1 MKKLLALAALSAW
14 LAGCADLAFTPTP
27 PALDRPSLVT
37 GGELSSDV
45 LPEPVDTVS
54 PVVTVTPEISLTP
67 VTPTVTPVDNF
78 APITPTLTPADNFT
92 FITPTVTPVP
102 TTPIGLAVDLGFRPR
117 PNGYSFANY
126 GTALF
131 TDFTT
136 LDARTMFA
144 NDTEF
149 CFDPNR
155 GCSNVRLQL
164 QLFTANVNRL
174 IRNGHCDGITVTTLR
189 FFEGQDR
196 TISFRPTA
204 TAAYSLPLALARR
217 QIAYY
222 WALQLPDP
230 VAEAQWRSTQQTPN
244 QILTQLRQALAGESP
259 DPTSLLTYNWS
270 GKPQGHSMTPYAV
283 DYQGND
289 IWRVRV
295 YDSNWP
301 GDDTRYVEF
310 NTAADTW
317 SYYRGDSRRRTAANQ
332 QCGNSSAMTWCGT
345 AQSKSLGAV
354 PISTYTQTPVCR
366 NLCRIPAKNA
376 GPAHSLVFAD
386 PDSDLLITDQAGLQL
401 GVVNDEPVAE
411 IPESFLSLLPGGLGL
426 PAAVIGHLPV
436 TGTFTYTV
444 SRRAAAVT
452 TTAPSDVTI
461 FGPGF
466 AAVASNITVTGTERS
481 QLALS
486 ANGRQ
491 LAYQSGVNDQ
501 TDFKIVTETP
511 DASRSFDVGNLAL
524 GAGNTITL
532 TLDDGLGQFSLDNT
546 ANITS
551 TYDFTYTLITTGT
564 ERVFVVTNLKIAPTD
579 RAVIEYGAW
588 AGGGPITLTISG
600 TLPGTRTL
608 YNATDQLKYLPLI
621 LN

>member
-1 MKKLLALAALSAW
+1 MKKLLVLAALGVC
-14 LAGCADLAFTPTP
+14 LAGCAGLAFTPTP
-27 PALDRPSLVT
+27 LASDRPSLVT
-37 GGELSSDV
+37 GGELSSDIS
-45 LPEPVDTVS
+45 PEPVDITA
-54 PVVTVTPEISLTP
+54 TPEISVRP
-67 VTPTVTPVDNF
+67 ITPTITPVDNF
-78 APITPTLTPADNFT
+78 TPITPTLTPADDFT
-92 FITPTVTPVP
+92 PITPTVTPVP

-117 PNGYSFANY
+117 PDGYSFANY

-136 LDARTMFA
+136 LDARAMFA
-144 NDTEF
+144 NDAEF
-149 CFDPNR
+149 CFDLNR
-155 GCSNVRLQL
+155 SCSNVRLQL

-189 FFEGQDR
+189 FFEGFDR
-196 TISFRPTA
+196 TTSLRPAA
-204 TAAYSLPLALARR
+204 TVAYSLPLAIVRR

-244 QILTQLRQALAGESP
+244 QILTQVRQALAGESP
-259 DPTSLLTYNWS
+259 DPTSLLIYNWS

-283 DYQGND
+283 EFRGND
-289 IWRVRV
+289 VWRMRV

-332 QCGNSSAMTWCGT
+332 RCGNSSAITWCGT

-354 PISTYTQTPVCR
+354 PISIYTQTPVCR
-366 NLCRIPAKNA
+366 NLCRVPANNA

-386 PDSDLLITDQAGLQL
+386 PDSDLLITDEAGRQL

-411 IPESFLSLLPGGLGL
+411 IPDSFLALVPGGLGL
-426 PAAVIGHLPV
+426 PAALIGHLPV

-444 SRRAAAVT
+444 SRPEAAIT

-466 AAVASNITVTGTERS
+466 AAVVSNITITDTDRS
-481 QLALS
+481 QLTLA
-486 ANGRQ
+486 ADGRQ
-491 LAYQSGVNDQ
+491 LVYQSGVNDR
-501 TDFKIVTETP
+501 TSFKLVLESP
-511 DASRSFDVGNLAL
+511 EASRSFDVGNLAL
-524 GAGNTITL
+524 DAGNTITL
-532 TLDDGLGQFSLDNT
+532 TLDDGRGQFNLDNT

-551 TYDFTYTLITTGT
+551 TYDFTYTLVTTGT
-564 ERVFVVTNLKIAPTD
+564 ERVFAVTDLEIAPTN
-579 RAVIEYGAW
+579 RAVIEYGTW
-588 AGGGPITLTISG
+588 SGSGPITQTITG
-600 TLPGTRTL
+600 TLPGMRTL
-608 YNATDQLKYLPLI
+608 YNLTDRLQYLPLI
-621 LN
+621 VN